1 MKRKTRWSTRVVI
14 VLVMMFTLYMGWHLK
29 KAIHIYKEET
39 SNNQPQVL
47 DYSENGYI
55 IKR

>member
-1 MKRKTRWSTRVVI
+1 MKRKTRWTTRLTIILVI
-14 VLVMMFTLYMGWHLK
+14 MFTLYMGWHLK
-29 KAIHIYKEET
+29 KAIQIYKET
-39 SNNQPQVL
+39 SNTQPQVL